1 MRHDQGI
8 GDIRLLPCPHCGGQP
23 MMLVMRQYMESVV
36 NIQCSKCGVGTCG
49 VIFANRRMMAE
60 ASGRRDMLPDL
71 ATARRQVAAAWNERT
86 GADV

>member
-1 MRHDQGI
+1 MGEFDN
-8 GDIRLLPCPHCGGQP
+8 IRLKPCPHCGGLP
-23 MMLVMRQYMESVV
+23 LMLVMRQAFESVV

-60 ASGRRDMLPDL
+60 AAGRRDMLPDL

-86 GADV
+86 GADGQD